1 MKRTGSDAGGNSGTN
16 QVGSAIAAFHE
27 VVQTVSSMPRL
38 NDVVDKMVNH
48 IIDKKKGLGFDFAA
62 IQLVDVERNEIRT
75 VHTKGFEREP
85 SEFDLWQ
92 QWGHRIEDSPDIQ
105 ADILRTKKWERI
117 YDWDP
122 RFDREIWDA
131 WEHWRLARIF
141 GPILVGPDRTAIGT
155 VEAGYYKKHKSKID
169 DEEASRLKVYV
180 EEAGDDIAKSNLA
193 YLLQEIAEIGVR
205 RLGIDLVTIYR
216 YDQDK
221 NQFGLPETR
230 AGEMRKP
237 GHVHHEVR
245 EDDVVAR
252 IVRARKSFYFRNA
265 EKARFL
271 GGREN
276 RFVEREGIVSSAGLL
291 LQAGANTIGVLFANY
306 RRPMKFTK
314 IERDILETFAR
325 HAAISMENAYLYRR
339 ACVDLERRIT
349 QVNALREIGKTITST
364 VDEKEVL
371 SLILQRGLRLTDAR
385 RGCGFILLRGGDDD
399 SLQLAA
405 SYAVTA
411 ADIKQGL
418 KRGKT
423 IVHLVE
429 HTRKPAR
436 VPESKGAVGY
446 RAVSQ
451 GARSAMAVPLLRG
464 EELVGVLGIESPGEE
479 HFDDEHLALLD
490 TFAGQVVIA
499 IENAK
504 AYRALEE
511 GKQHQ
516 LLITLGG
523 VAAGMVERMRN
534 TVSTIP
540 WHVDTIRENVSP
552 PRGQARILREY
563 LDLIEQAAEEA
574 SSEVEEVHNLIQA
587 RSVRRDRVAVGTLLK
602 RAVKGAR
609 QRSPGMPSQ
618 LPLNLELGERALYIR
633 GDAVLLRK
641 AFERLIINAIQAI
654 DGKGKIQIRCR
665 ADRSGRNA
673 LVYVSDTGRGIPP
686 ELLPDRLFELGVTTR
701 PGGLGIG
708 LWFCKR
714 TIDEHEG
721 AMQIRSRIGKGST
734 FTIRLPLYVPRRV
747 TGKGGR
753 KGHGH

>member
-1 MKRTGSDAGGNSGTN
+1 MGRSGSDARRHRGADPAGR
-16 QVGSAIAAFHE
+16 AIAAFHE
-27 VVQTVSSMPRL
+27 VVQTVSSIPRL
-38 NDVVDKMVNH
+38 NDLIEEMLNH
-48 IIDKKKGLGFDFAA
+48 ITDEMGFDFAA
-62 IQLVDVERNEIRT
+62 IQLLDEERNEIRT
-75 VHTKGFEREP
+75 LQTKGFERPP

-105 ADILRTKKWERI
+105 ADIVRTKKWKRI

-141 GPILVGPDRTAIGT
+141 GPILVGPDRTAVGT
-155 VEAGYYKKHKSKID
+155 VEAGYYKEHKPKID
-169 DEEASRLKVYV
+169 DQEASRLKAYV
-180 EEAGDDIAKSNLA
+180 EKAGKAIARSNLA
-193 YLLQEIAEIGVR
+193 HLLREIAEIGVR
-205 RLGIDLVTIYR
+205 HLGIDLVTIYR
-216 YDQDK
+216 YDPDK
-221 NQFGLPETR
+221 GQFALPETR
-230 AGEMRKP
+230 AGKMRKP
-237 GHVHHEVR
+237 GHVHHMVR
-245 EDDVVAR
+245 EDDVAAR
-252 IVRARKSFYFRNA
+252 IVRAGKSFYFRNA

-291 LQAGANTIGVLFANY
+291 LQAGANTIGVLFASY
-306 RRPMKFTK
+306 RRPRRFTK
-314 IERDILETFAR
+314 VEREILETFAR
-325 HAAISMENAYLYRR
+325 HAAITIENAYLYRR

-349 QVNALREIGKTITST
+349 QLNALREIGKTITST
-364 VDEKEVL
+364 VDEEEVL

-385 RGCGFILLRGGDDD
+385 RGCGFILLRGGDGDD
-399 SLQLAA
+399 GLQWAA
-405 SYAVTA
+405 SYAVA
-411 ADIKQGL
+411 AAEVKQGL

-436 VPESKGAVGY
+436 VPDSKGAAGY
-446 RAVSQ
+446 RPVSQ
-451 GARSAMAVPLLRG
+451 GARSAVAVPLLRG

-479 HFDDEHLALLD
+479 RFDDEHLELLD
-490 TFAGQVVIA
+490 AFAGQAVIA

-511 GKQHQ
+511 GKQNQ

-552 PRGQARILREY
+552 PRGQARILKEY
-563 LDLIEQAAEEA
+563 LGLIEQAAEEA
-574 SSEVEEVHNLIQA
+574 SREVEEVHNLIQS
-587 RSVRRDRVAVGTLLK
+587 RSARRDRVAVGTLLK
-602 RAVKGAR
+602 RAVKAAKG
-609 QRSPGMPSQ
+609 RSPRTPSGV
-618 LPLNLELGERALYIR
+618 PLNLELADRALYIR

-641 AFERLIINAIQAI
+641 AFERLIINAFQAI
-654 DGKGKIQIRCR
+654 DSKGKVQIRCR

-686 ELLPDRLFELGVTTR
+686 KLLPDELFKLGVSSR

-714 TIDEHEG
+714 TIDEHG
-721 AMQIRSRIGKGST
+721 GTIQARSRAGKGST
-734 FTIRLPLYVPRRV
+734 FTVRLPLALPRRV
-747 TGKGGR
+747 RGKSGR
-753 KGHGH
+753 GHHGH